1 MVSLEL
7 GDFSSN
13 FTRSRRADILF
24 SQCWMVAW
32 PVGELLLELLLTWF
46 EDADAAN
53 NSHHT
58 RQTLINP
65 QSQQGGGHVT
75 SLGW

>member
-1 MVSLEL
+1 
-7 GDFSSN
+7 
-13 FTRSRRADILF
+13 
-24 SQCWMVAW
+24 MVAW